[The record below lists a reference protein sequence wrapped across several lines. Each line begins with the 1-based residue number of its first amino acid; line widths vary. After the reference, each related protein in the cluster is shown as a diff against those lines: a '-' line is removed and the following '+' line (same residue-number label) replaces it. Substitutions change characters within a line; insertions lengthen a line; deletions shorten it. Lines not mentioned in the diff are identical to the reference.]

1 MRLWLVAVVAACGS
15 SPPAARPISKS
26 TPAVE
31 AVSCRDASVI
41 LRGPVSE
48 DPKSGPA
55 RESALVRSCDG
66 DKWDPAILACIGST
80 RKPMD
85 CLGKLTEQQTDNL
98 QAKLELWTSQY
109 GTDSGFGGDPSGERA
124 QDVDCSQLVD
134 DVTRY
139 APPFD
144 VERDWQIAARKRV
157 IEETCNVE
165 GWSEETKS
173 CLVGATEIAGTT
185 LCLQPE
191 ASAPKLAQQLVDIDA
206 IAGKIAAAKTK
217 PASIA
222 CAKVVA
228 AHYADPRW
236 KDRLKTAKD
245 RKQQIAASRAEMQ
258 KVCTAEAWSETQ
270 RACIVVNDE
279 PRCYQSPQRWSY
291 PALVGVKR
299 AGVPDD
305 CTIYQAAMDRI
316 VTCDVL
322 PQASRDAMK
331 DAFSEATKMW
341 TNLSA
346 DDAKLIAPICK
357 QGVSAMLSSFPQC
370 GGW

>member
-1 MRLWLVAVVAACGS
+1 MRLWLVAVLAACGS
-15 SPPAARPISKS
+15 GSPPPSSIKNAPVVAS
-26 TPAVE
+26 
-31 AVSCRDASVI
+31 VSCQDASVI
-41 LRGPVSE
+41 LRGQVTVE
-48 DPKSGPA
+48 DPKAGPA
-55 RESALVRSCDG
+55 RESAIQRSCTD
-66 DKWDPAILACIGST
+66 DKWSTAILTCVGSD
-80 RKPMD
+80 RKPLG

-98 QAKLELWTSQY
+98 QAKLDLWTSQY
-109 GTDSGFGGDPSGERA
+109 DTDSGFSSDASGEHA
-124 QDVDCSQLVD
+124 FVDCSQLVD
-134 DVTRY
+134 DVTHY
-139 APPFD
+139 APPLD
-144 VERDWQIAARKRV
+144 VERDWQVAARKPL
-157 IEETCNVE
+157 IENTCNVE

-173 CLVGATEIAGTT
+173 CLLVATDLAGSTM
-185 LCLQPE
+185 CLQSE
-191 ASAPKLAQQLVDIDA
+191 GSAPKLTQALVDIDA
-206 IAGKIAAAKTK
+206 VAGKIAAAKQK

-228 AHYADPRW
+228 THYADPRW

-279 PRCYQSPQRWSY
+279 PRCYENAQRWSY

-305 CTIYQAAMDRI
+305 CTTYQAAMDRVI
-316 VTCDVL
+316 TCDSL

-331 DAFSEATKMW
+331 DAFTEASKMW
-341 TNLSA
+341 TNLSP
-346 DDAKLIAPICK
+346 DDAKTMAPICK
-357 QGVSAMLSSFPQC
+357 QGVDAMLNAFPQC

>member
-1 MRLWLVAVVAACGS
+1 ES
-15 SPPAARPISKS
+15 
-26 TPAVE
+26 
-31 AVSCRDASVI
+31 VSCQDASVI
-41 LRGPVSE
+41 LRGQVTAD
-48 DPKSGPA
+48 DPKAGPA
-55 RESALVRSCDG
+55 RESAILRSCTD
-66 DKWDPAILACIGST
+66 DKWPAAILACVGSDK
-80 RKPMD
+80 KPRD

-109 GTDSGFGGDPSGERA
+109 GTDSGYGGDPSTEGE
-124 QDVDCSQLVD
+124 QYVDCSQLVD

-144 VERDWQIAARKRV
+144 VERDWQVTARKRL
-157 IEETCNVE
+157 IENTCNTE
-165 GWSEETKS
+165 GWTEETKT
-173 CLVGATEIAGTT
+173 CLVGAKDIAGATV
-185 LCLQPE
+185 CLQPE
-191 ASAPKLAQQLVDIDA
+191 PSAPKLTQQLVDLDGV
-206 IAGKIAAAKTK
+206 AGKIAAAKKK

-228 AHYADPRW
+228 THYADPRW

-245 RKQQIAASRAEMQ
+245 RKQQITASRAEML

-270 RACIVVNDE
+270 RACIIVNDE
-279 PRCYQSPQRWSY
+279 PRCYESSQRWGY
-291 PALVGVKR
+291 PALVGAKV
-299 AGVPDD
+299 AGMPDD
-305 CTIYQAAMDRI
+305 CATYQAAMDRI
-316 VTCDVL
+316 IACDAL

-346 DDAKLIAPICK
+346 DDAKQIAPICK
-357 QGVSAMLSSFPQC
+357 QGVDAMLNAFPQC